1 MSKDHSKSN
10 ATAQILVSISYL
22 LDSRHNTT
30 TDMWKHFLASAEITD
45 VPHQTLVEIVK
56 DVIACLC
63 TEPFDTIQAQNAG
76 KKLFDLYCNQP
87 TLFGK
92 TQQFIIHTL
101 TIELEKEHLVLL
113 LPRILGFCSACTDG
127 FVSCMQNTVI
137 ATREQNPIDLLHCVG
152 DDSKAS
158 EIELFDEETHP
169 LRLSVRELE
178 ILECVATGM
187 TNKAIA
193 AKLNL
198 SWTTIKWHLEQIY
211 HKLQVTNRTAAVH
224 RARSLK
230 LLS

>member
-10 ATAQILVSISYL
+10 ATAQTL
-22 LDSRHNTT
+22 LPIHCLLNSRHNTM
-30 TDMWKHFLASAEITD
+30 TDMWKHFLASAGITD

-137 ATREQNPIDLLHCVG
+137 ATQEQNPIDLLHFVG
-152 DDSKAS
+152 ADSKAS
-158 EIELFDEETHP
+158 KIEVSRAETPP
-169 LRLSVRELE
+169 LRLSARELE

-187 TNKAIA
+187 TNKTIA
-193 AKLNL
+193 TFLNL
-198 SWTTIKWHLEQIY
+198 SWTTVKWHLEQIY
-211 HKLQVTNRTAAVH
+211 HKLHVTNRTAAVN